1 VDNPLAKSIVA
12 PEQIFEQSVGV
23 SAASRPCGQPLDQ
36 VRSVLSGL
44 DVAAEAALLG
54 DVLHVAHRE
63 PDVARTDAGG
73 ERLVRR
79 PASDAGKNEGTAQH
93 PRVAGPEFVIHQ
105 PPEITNPH
113 SIQSLTGADSRMV
126 AMSNPAEAPGAAAP
140 FEDTLDTAL
149 TNVEHQISIFWRR
162 ARSVSQQLSR
172 EVHPDMEPAAYGLLT
187 VIRKSGPIRLTE
199 LASCI
204 GVGKP
209 SVSRQ
214 IAFLESI
221 GLVLK
226 EADPLDGRAQ
236 TIRLTA
242 EGEEKMHQVQDAR
255 RQVFRERL
263 GEWPVEDL
271 EALAT
276 YMAKLN
282 ATYERDGFPRDGAS

>member
-1 VDNPLAKSIVA
+1 MA
-12 PEQIFEQSVGV
+12 G
-23 SAASRPCGQPLDQ
+23 R
-36 VRSVLSGL
+36 
-44 DVAAEAALLG
+44 DVAAEATLLG
-54 DVLHVAHRE
+54 DVLHVAHRK
-63 PDVARTDAGG
+63 PDVAWTDACSEG
-73 ERLVRR
+73 LVRR
-79 PASDAGKNEGTAQH
+79 PTAYACKDEGTAQH
-93 PRVAGPEFVIHQ
+93 ARVPGPEFIVHQ

-149 TNVEHQISIFWRR
+149 TNVEHQISLFWRR

-271 EALAT
+271 EALAA

-282 ATYERDGFPRDGAS
+282 ATYERDGFPKDGV